1 MTLHAFKEAVFL
13 ILVHYDCLYIDAICG
28 ILYLIWNTISL
39 HIIYGVCIHTCPEPA
54 QAYR

>member
-13 ILVHYDCLYIDAICG
+13 IFLHYDCLYIDAICG

-54 QAYR
+54 LAYR